1 MNKTN
6 FGKNEFFTCMD
17 QFHVVV
23 VQISKYICET
33 LAWVLLMK
41 RPGSPSQEPKKKK
54 MKHKMIQEQKLSD
67 RFSRSLLANILDL
80 DDFRSLR
87 SAHNFRHA
95 STRSA
100 SSCYSDCQSS
110 HTTNSFRSSELH
122 RSSTTSGREHWDTPE
137 ASEHIHRKTTPVK
150 VSYGTAP
157 RKSVAASLLE
167 EILSELRLLTNKMK
181 RMIERR
187 RVAAIGSLPP
197 WSSIV
202 SASACSSFSRSSQLL
217 QPSARRPIF

>member
-1 MNKTN
+1 M
-6 FGKNEFFTCMD
+6 
-17 QFHVVV
+17 
-23 VQISKYICET
+23 
-33 LAWVLLMK
+33 MK
-41 RPGSPSQEPKKKK
+41 RPGSPSQKPRKKKK
-54 MKHKMIQEQKLSD
+54 KHKMIQEQKLSD

-87 SAHNFRHA
+87 SVHNFRHA

-122 RSSTTSGREHWDTPE
+122 RSSTTSGGREHWDTTE
-137 ASEHIHRKTTPVK
+137 ASEHIHRKSTPVK
-150 VSYGTAP
+150 VNYGISP

-181 RMIERR
+181 ADDRTEDGCSDWKF
-187 RVAAIGSLPP
+187 AAMVIDRLCLCLFVIFTIISTFATLC
-197 WSSIV
+197 
-202 SASACSSFSRSSQLL
+202 SAPNFLA
-217 QPSARRPIF
+217 